1 MKATK
6 LMTKAMTR
14 DEITNTPRFDSK
26 RVESLVLDEL
36 NIARNDLTDFAYN
49 SPKVRLARVVIA
61 RIMTQHCG
69 RFGRSE
75 TACRDAIAKQIGM
88 RTDTRL
94 LDLTMALGSGQLI
107 AAAEGLGFKSAFR
120 FEAYIIGMLELTKG
134 EVNVE

>member
-75 TACRDAIAKQIGM
+75 TACRDAIAKRIGISQM
-88 RTDTRL
+88 HVSRLQRT
-94 LDLTMALGSGQLI
+94 ALNKPKSSLI
-107 AAAEGLGFKSAFR
+107 KQSSA
-120 FEAYIIGMLELTKG
+120 
-134 EVNVE
+134 